1 MTDKTLLHELFDG
14 EDTIGVL
21 GHLLVTSGFDFTF
34 DELAKINN
42 IKPIRLNKILDNL
55 IDFGMVKYLHGKYSY
70 DNINTMSRHFE
81 RFFKHLLL
89 WNLERFSN
97 K

>member
-55 IDFGMVKYLHGKYSY
+55 IDFGMIKYKNCKYGY
-70 DNINTMSRHFE
+70 HKTNETAIHFE
-81 RFFKHLLL
+81 KFFRHLLL